1 MSAEAVDSAEVYRR
15 LRKVED
21 DSLTNRLNLSTHEK
35 ECALR
40 QGYIKAELEATNST
54 MDGMRGDMRKV
65 ASIGAGIGLAV
76 LGFLIKLVFFPSA

>member
-1 MSAEAVDSAEVYRR
+1 MSALAGDAEVYQR

-40 QGYIKAELEATNST
+40 QGYIKMELETTNATVHGIRS
-54 MDGMRGDMRKV
+54 DMRKV
-65 ASIGAGIGLAV
+65 ASIGAGIALAV
-76 LGFLIKLVFFPSA
+76 LGFLIKLVFFPS